1 MTDQNR
7 PTLKELH
14 DIMRH
19 DGVAT
24 KWYSLGL
31 QLMDDSGVLD
41 KIKSNNPNDVESCC
55 NEMFK
60 KWLEMKPDASWDQ
73 LVAELIRI
81 NLRTVANHVIIHH
94 NSTIVT
100 PKHGMYLLCI
110 VNTIYG

>member
-14 DIMRH
+14 DVMRH

-24 KWYSLGL
+24 RWYSLGL

-41 KIKSNNPNDVESCC
+41 KIKSNYPNDVESCC

-60 KWLEMKPDASWDQ
+60 KWLEMTPNASWDQ
-73 LVAELIRI
+73 LATELIKI
-81 NLRTVANHVIIHH
+81 NLRTVADHVIARHT
-94 NSTIVT
+94 SKIVK
-100 PKHGMYLLCI
+100 PKHGMY
-110 VNTIYG
+110 VRIYAMYG